1 MSLFVVWSAFL
12 ACSDASRMEEM
23 EERIE
28 ELEIKVQT
36 LEEQN
41 THGGGLSKRDNKTA
55 IDEEDTEATSGF
67 EEYQQYF
74 PVKQIQSTEKGG
86 YIIPQSLLDDMKK
99 HLDKLSAQVRVS
111 PHKTEGVLD
120 GYRLSGIR
128 RQSIFWKMG
137 FKNGDILNK
146 INDTPITSIQDVQS
160 AHAASSG
167 SKNLTVYITRRREP
181 IILTYTIE

>member
-1 MSLFVVWSAFL
+1 MSSFVVWSAFL
-12 ACSDASRMEEM
+12 ACGDASRMEEM
-23 EERIE
+23 EERME

-41 THGGGLSKRDNKTA
+41 RQGGGRSKRGHNTA
-55 IDEEDTEATSGF
+55 SDEEDTETTSGF
-67 EEYQQYF
+67 EESQQYF
-74 PVKQIQSTEKGG
+74 PVEQIQSTEKGG

-128 RQSIFWKMG
+128 R
-137 FKNGDILNK
+137 
-146 INDTPITSIQDVQS
+146 
-160 AHAASSG
+160 
-167 SKNLTVYITRRREP
+167 
-181 IILTYTIE
+181 